1 MSKYKYLLNKRSG
14 QFNLVPTNTVIS
26 FKEGVATEESLPS
39 SGNTEGDARI
49 TNDTGHLYVWD
60 GSVWTDQ
67 GDVIDLTWDAISG
80 KPDSSVEEIDDAV
93 EVSHAPGSD
102 DQSADEVLTDE
113 TGKTV
118 QDKIDDLDLV
128 KHDGT
133 IQADK
138 YIVTNPQSDSYVL
151 VLSDD
156 GKLIDMNKSSAM
168 TLTIPKNSSVAFP
181 IGTSIAV
188 RQKGLG
194 QITIIPIDG
203 DVTINNPNGLT
214 TVKQYTTV
222 ILLKI
227 DTNVWTITGI
237 LDLTQDDVGDG
248 VTYKQY
254 SQTEKNKLAGI
265 EALAVALATVKADSQ
280 VASAISSKHT
290 QGTDQGLDTGGVNA
304 VVVADVKDA
313 VSKKHSPGSD
323 NQTASEVLTVETG
336 VSVQDKIDDL
346 ESNKQDSLGFTPE
359 DSSKKGDLNG
369 YASLDGS
376 GKIPVTEL
384 PNAIMTYQGTW
395 NANTNTPAI
404 EDGMTGATA
413 GDVYR
418 VSVAGTQDLGS
429 GNISFEIGDYCIY
442 NGSTWEKADT
452 TDAVSQINGKTGEVD
467 LVASDIPTDETGITV
482 QDALDEKEP
491 ANVNIQNHIA
501 STSDPHKNSRVFIFK
516 VLVDDE
522 SLTTGDGKFRFTI
535 PSALNGMNLIEA
547 HAHVYT
553 VSGTGLPSI
562 AIFNETTSH
571 DMLSVNITIDVNE
584 NDSKDAQTQPTI
596 NTSYDDVATGNVI
609 RMDVDGA
616 GDGTKGLE
624 IRLTFKTP

>member
-49 TNDTGHLYVWD
+49 TNDNGHLYVWD
-60 GSVWTDQ
+60 GSVWQDQ
-67 GDVIDLTWDAISG
+67 GDIVDLTWDAISG
-80 KPDSSVEEIDDAV
+80 KPDI
-93 EVSHAPGSD
+93 HAQHSD

-280 VASAISSKHT
+280 VASAISLKHT
-290 QGTDQGLDTGGVNA
+290 QGTDQGLDTGGANA

-313 VSKKHSPGSD
+313 IDKKHSPGSD

-467 LVASDIPTDETGITV
+467 LVASDILTDETGITV
-482 QDALDEKEP
+482 QD
-491 ANVNIQNHIA
+491 HIDDN
-501 STSDPHKNSRVFIFK
+501 SNPHSVTKTQVGLGN
-516 VLVDDE
+516 VDDKSEATIFSDVGILTNKRITKRVSNE
-522 SLTTGDGKFRFTI
+522 SDAISITPNSDNYDIIYQSNSQSVGTLTINNDTGVPTNGQSLLIKIKSTNVQTFSWGNIYVSGIIPLPIATSGNGKIDYYAFLYDTVNSKWDYTG
-535 PSALNGMNLIEA
+535 SALQ
-547 HAHVYT
+547 Y
-553 VSGTGLPSI
+553 
-562 AIFNETTSH
+562 
-571 DMLSVNITIDVNE
+571 
-584 NDSKDAQTQPTI
+584 
-596 NTSYDDVATGNVI
+596 
-609 RMDVDGA
+609 
-616 GDGTKGLE
+616 
-624 IRLTFKTP
+624 